1 LDTSS
6 GTSPPQDTDALAD
19 RLHSAAIQLL
29 RRVRVRDGEPGL
41 SASRLSALSVI
52 VSGGPITI
60 SELAATRGVRPPT
73 MTRVIDALERE
84 GLAMREPNP
93 EDGRSVQV
101 RATGMGRL
109 ALSRGRQHQVTALSA
124 ELAALSSKD
133 LATLDRA
140 TDLMQ
145 QIGRGA
151 TS

>member
-1 LDTSS
+1 M
-6 GTSPPQDTDALAD
+6 DALAE

-29 RRVRVRDGEPGL
+29 RRVRVRDGGPGL

-52 VSGGPITI
+52 VSGGPLTIT
-60 SELAATRGVRPPT
+60 ELAATQGVRPPT

-109 ALSRGRQHQVTALSA
+109 ALSRGRQHRATALST
-124 ELAALSSKD
+124 ELAALSPRD

-145 QIGRGA
+145 QIGREH
-151 TS
+151 TP